1 MGRQPLASD
10 SGRLSLVVIT
20 LALAYALVGCSD
32 SDIPE
37 GVQGSWTI
45 NYLDQNVASTAD
57 LLCLT
62 IGEQSVE
69 LTPAGGDVPTRG
81 IVGGVFD
88 EIEVTP
94 LFAPEPSY
102 AAELNITFVTGLTG
116 KGGAKGIVFRALSLD
131 QTMVGSATFMVDRG
145 SKHLDPIPQAQEV
158 RLFVGAKVPCPTV
171 DPASAPL
178 TRPSND

>member
-20 LALAYALVGCSD
+20 LVYALAGCSD
-32 SDIPE
+32 IPESDIPE

-45 NYLDQNVASTAD
+45 SYLDQKVASTAE

-69 LTPAGGDVPTRG
+69 LTRAGGDVPTRG

-102 AAELNITFVTGLTG
+102 AAELEITFVTGLTG
-116 KGGAKGIVFRALSLD
+116 IGGPKGIVFRALSLD

-145 SKHLDPIPQAQEV
+145 SKHLGPIPTAQEV
-158 RLFVGAKVPCPTV
+158 RLFVGAKGPCPTV
-171 DPASAPL
+171 DPASHL
-178 TRPSND
+178 